1 MREGGGTVAVKKL
14 SKKSVARSD
23 SVWRGPKGRSQLP
36 LEINRR
42 SGQSHSTRIG
52 LEEQQ
57 RVSSGGWEQLIE
69 AYTNM
74 YDDIRWAWGAL
85 EGRERVCVRV

>member
-1 MREGGGTVAVKKL
+1 MWGANECEERGGGENR

-42 SGQSHSTRIG
+42 SGQSYSTRIG
-52 LEEQQ
+52 LEEQ
-57 RVSSGGWEQLIE
+57 RRASSSSRWEQLIDAKYE
-69 AYTNM
+69 YR
-74 YDDIRWAWGAL
+74 YI
-85 EGRERVCVRV
+85 